1 MYKISIILPIYN
13 VEEFISEAIESLLNQ
28 SFEKENIEILLID
41 DCSTDESGK
50 IAQEYAKKYENI
62 KYYCL
67 EKNSG
72 MAGKPRNIGIQM
84 AKGKYIMFLDPD
96 DYYELNACEIMYNCI
111 EKKKTAFVTANL
123 RDVDVDGND
132 LKHIY
137 IDPEK
142 FKSKMI
148 SVKKP
153 REVTNILK
161 HCCNIKIISRDFLI
175 KRNIEFLEGVPAEDA
190 YFTSKLMLEAKEAYF
205 LNSTILNYRRRTTG
219 NLSET
224 NQLNEK
230 FFSRMIKANKEIYHL
245 FNEYDA
251 ERYYQYYYIDTMIYL
266 TRKLILSNELKDTKK
281 ADIIEEMDELINYW
295 NIAKLPLNIKND
307 KYNILTLFKKDNN
320 VMTVE
325 KIQKL
330 EGKMKNED
338 VNNIRANERKVVD
351 EIENIIENEGMYK
364 ISVIIPS
371 YNVEKY
377 ITECL
382 ESIVNQTIGFE
393 NIQLIIVDDFSTDK
407 TFEIAKRYEEKYSN
421 CIVKRLG
428 IRSGSAG
435 KPRNE
440 GIKLAKGKYLMFA
453 DSDDMFE
460 LNAFEKMYNEIETR
474 NADFIIANWQWVEE
488 DGEKW
493 NKPAF
498 DLERFENF
506 KLSIYDYD
514 KSFWVMNSS
523 MSNKIFRREFI
534 NDKNI
539 KCLEYIPG
547 EDTYFSMWA
556 FLEAKNVY
564 YIKDIIYY
572 YRQRSGE
579 EQASSSWDCS
589 AEFFKKMIIA
599 YRALYEKFIEK
610 NQLEYYRFVY
620 ARNMTYL
627 LYRFIDSTKMTDDE
641 RIGILADMR
650 WFYKLSDTL
659 KVPAC
664 QKSLTTLIDKI
675 VKGEYKDVIDICQ
688 IIAEIRRFI
697 PKEIRQQMSKPYAE
711 MYEEIKKNKLSID
724 EKILKLT

>member
-1 MYKISIILPIYN
+1 
-13 VEEFISEAIESLLNQ
+13 
-28 SFEKENIEILLID
+28 
-41 DCSTDESGK
+41 
-50 IAQEYAKKYENI
+50 
-62 KYYCL
+62 
-67 EKNSG
+67 
-72 MAGKPRNIGIQM
+72 
-84 AKGKYIMFLDPD
+84 
-96 DYYELNACEIMYNCI
+96 
-111 EKKKTAFVTANL
+111 
-123 RDVDVDGND
+123 
-132 LKHIY
+132 
-137 IDPEK
+137 
-142 FKSKMI
+142 
-148 SVKKP
+148 
-153 REVTNILK
+153 
-161 HCCNIKIISRDFLI
+161 
-175 KRNIEFLEGVPAEDA
+175 
-190 YFTSKLMLEAKEAYF
+190 
-205 LNSTILNYRRRTTG
+205 
-219 NLSET
+219 
-224 NQLNEK
+224 
-230 FFSRMIKANKEIYHL
+230 
-245 FNEYDA
+245 
-251 ERYYQYYYIDTMIYL
+251 
-266 TRKLILSNELKDTKK
+266 
-281 ADIIEEMDELINYW
+281 
-295 NIAKLPLNIKND
+295 
-307 KYNILTLFKKDNN
+307 
-320 VMTVE
+320 
-325 KIQKL
+325 
-330 EGKMKNED
+330 
-338 VNNIRANERKVVD
+338 
-351 EIENIIENEGMYK
+351 MYK

-377 ITECL
+377 ITECI

-407 TFEIAKRYEEKYSN
+407 TFEIAKGYEEKYGN
-421 CIVKRLG
+421 CIVKRLSA
-428 IRSGSAG
+428 RSGSAG

-460 LNAFEKMYNEIETR
+460 LNAFEKMYNEIETK
-474 NADFIIANWQWVEE
+474 NADFIIANWQWMEE
-488 DGEKW
+488 NGEKW

-534 NDKNI
+534 DDKNI

-641 RIGILADMR
+641 RIEILADMR

-711 MYEEIKKNKLSID
+711 MYEEIKKNKL
-724 EKILKLT
+724 EANERN